1 MFSINC
7 IWYFE
12 ALPWEACLEYIQEA
26 WCVCCHQ
33 KQQILLL
40 RNFSIN
46 SLLHR
51 CPVETK
57 QVEIKGSTYFPWS
70 FHFLLLLEIHW
81 LLISFLHIL
90 HKLPSQIK
98 GYHEFG
104 LPSLE
109 DTCIC
114 LFLEDCH
121 SPILLC
127 FFLICSFTVF
137 ISHIKKNLS
146 VHAIDVFKLW
156 LSCST
161 VFSHS
166 PLKKQLAVV
175 HFCPSLKMD

>member
-26 WCVCCHQ
+26 WCVCCHRN
-33 KQQILLL
+33 QQILLL
-40 RNFSIN
+40 RNFGIN

-51 CPVETK
+51 YPVETK

-98 GYHEFG
+98 GIPWVWVALTGRYLY
-104 LPSLE
+104 LPLSRRLSLPHPAMLLLYLFFY
-109 DTCIC
+109 C
-114 LFLEDCH
+114 LH
-121 SPILLC
+121 
-127 FFLICSFTVF
+127 
-137 ISHIKKNLS
+137 ISY
-146 VHAIDVFKLW
+146 
-156 LSCST
+156 
-161 VFSHS
+161 
-166 PLKKQLAVV
+166 
-175 HFCPSLKMD
+175 